1 MTAIAQS
8 MYMTQRHTR
17 ALLRQPWF
25 VAITLVQPIVWL
37 FLFGQLFKS
46 VTEIPGFAGGASY
59 LDYLMP
65 GVVVM
70 TAMFSSG
77 WSGMGTI
84 DDIERGLMDRFLV
97 GPLHRSSLIVGRVAH
112 EGISLVIQSLVI
124 GGIALLLGAKIAGG
138 ILGFGVLVLAAILLA
153 FAFASLSNALA
164 LVVRQRESVIGINQ
178 FMVLPLTFLSAS
190 FLPLSLAPDWIQTFA
205 RFNPVNWAVEAGREA
220 LVASP
225 DWSLILP
232 RLGGAHD
239 RRGRL
244 RLGGDGCVPELPAIG
259 LKGPMTSLTAA
270 AAGASRIARDPRRRH
285 IRIALSAAPL
295 RRLSLLTQ
303 SAKPRSRPGMARRR
317 PTSTGSRPST
327 SSGIG
332 CRSTAVCGRYSRP
345 GAARR
350 AASSSS
356 TVVSR
361 SVRRWTATEWPG

>member
-8 MYMTQRHTR
+8 MYMTKRHTR

-112 EGISLVIQSLVI
+112 EGVSLVIQSLVI
-124 GGIALLLGAKIAGG
+124 GGIALLLGAQIAGG

-164 LVVRQRESVIGINQ
+164 LVVRQRESVIGVNQ

-190 FLPLSLAPDWIQTFA
+190 FLPLTLAPDWIQSFA

-220 LVASP
+220 LLANP

-232 RLGGAHD
+232 RLG
-239 RRGRL
+239 
-244 RLGGDGCVPELPAIG
+244 
-259 LKGPMTSLTAA
+259 
-270 AAGASRIARDPRRRH
+270 
-285 IRIALSAAPL
+285 AL
-295 RRLSLLTQ
+295 
-303 SAKPRSRPGMARRR
+303 
-317 PTSTGSRPST
+317 
-327 SSGIG
+327 
-332 CRSTAVCGRYSRP
+332 
-345 GAARR
+345 
-350 AASSSS
+350 
-356 TVVSR
+356 TVVAIVCAWVATGAFRSYRR
-361 SVRRWTATEWPG
+361 SV

>member
-1 MTAIAQS
+1 
-8 MYMTQRHTR
+8 
-17 ALLRQPWF
+17 LLRQPWF

-112 EGISLVIQSLVI
+112 EAVSLIIQSLVI
-124 GGIALLLGAKIAGG
+124 GGIALLLGAQIAGG
-138 ILGFGVLVLAAILLA
+138 ILGFAVLVLAAILLA

-178 FMVLPLTFLSAS
+178 FMVLPLTFLSAA
-190 FLPLSLAPDWIQTFA
+190 FLPLTLAPDWIQSFA

-220 LVASP
+220 LLANP
-225 DWSLILP
+225 DWSMILP
-232 RLGGAHD
+232 RLG
-239 RRGRL
+239 
-244 RLGGDGCVPELPAIG
+244 
-259 LKGPMTSLTAA
+259 
-270 AAGASRIARDPRRRH
+270 
-285 IRIALSAAPL
+285 AL
-295 RRLSLLTQ
+295 
-303 SAKPRSRPGMARRR
+303 
-317 PTSTGSRPST
+317 
-327 SSGIG
+327 
-332 CRSTAVCGRYSRP
+332 
-345 GAARR
+345 
-350 AASSSS
+350 
-356 TVVSR
+356 TVVAIICAWVATGAFRSYQR
-361 SVRRWTATEWPG
+361 SV